1 MASCIGSWVRLPSGW
16 QGQIS
21 KTALD
26 QWKRKERQ
34 ANRRNQA
41 KLRSERA
48 SMASKTKCI
57 CFACFVCPSSWE
69 ITTTGDLHSHTKNAP
84 RGSRGQPYPSCLEK
98 GSTSNDLQAPPSPKP
113 PALRAG
119 RSCLQPTGTPP
130 GGDPCLRLEPTVGC
144 LQKHSHDFFQISHEL
159 WISKILTSLQHPEKA
174 HLTPLQIPLHQLWQC
189 KRQG

>member
-16 QGQIS
+16 QSQIS

-41 KLRSERA
+41 KRRPERA
-48 SMASKTKCI
+48 AMASKTKRI
-57 CFACFVCPSSWE
+57 CFACFVCPSSWKSQPQE
-69 ITTTGDLHSHTKNAP
+69 IFILIPKMHQEAAEDSHTQTAWKREAQVMTCRPPHP
-84 RGSRGQPYPSCLEK
+84 RSPQQSGQEGHACS
-98 GSTSNDLQAPPSPKP
+98 
-113 PALRAG
+113 
-119 RSCLQPTGTPP
+119 PP
-130 GGDPCLRLEPTVGC
+130 GHLLGGWCLRLEPAVGC
-144 LQKHSHDFFQISHEL
+144 LQKHSHDSFQISHEL

-174 HLTPLQIPLHQLWQC
+174 HLTPLQIPLHELWQC